1 MEHVD
6 RKFLQLLR
14 TSWVPKYQILFNNKM
29 FKSNFK
35 MTFYCMLQQLNVFC
49 VHLKGYRVF

>member
-1 MEHVD
+1 MEHVE

-14 TSWVPKYQILFNNKM
+14 TRWVPKYQILFNNKM